1 MSTPY
6 PVSKDDGTTLPYPS
20 STDTLSSP
28 NLSSGQDNQNDSVI
42 AIETLLGTNS
52 TQTSPVANTV
62 LTSPSNG
69 TNEWQSITSSF
80 VSGSTGTGNFVLA
93 SSPTI
98 SSPTISSPTI
108 SSPTITGS
116 LGNISTGTITASGA
130 VTASSTLAVT
140 GSLTASGGI
149 TTTGFTVGTPPIWQ
163 YLGSAQITSTITT
176 TSSTFT
182 LATGLSVSVTV
193 PSGATALKVTFKGI
207 TQNNTSGDICAIGI
221 DVGGTIIDQM
231 YMNEPGAAY
240 NQNLSFSTI
249 QKSPT
254 SGSTTVSIQF
264 SNNGSGTAS
273 IVAGSAGT
281 TPNTPGPAYILVE
294 AC

>member
-6 PVSKDDGTTLPYPS
+6 PTSLDNGTTLPYPS

-28 NLSSGQDNQNDSVI
+28 NLASGQDNQNDSVI

-69 TNEWQSITSSF
+69 TNEWQSITSAF

-116 LGNISTGTITASGA
+116 LGNISAGTITASGA

-140 GSLTASGGI
+140 GNTTLTGSLTGSTISTSG
-149 TTTGFTVGTPPIWQ
+149 
-163 YLGSAQITSTITT
+163 QITMQ
-176 TSSTFT
+176 SST
-182 LATGLSVSVTV
+182 SP
-193 PSGATALKVTFKGI
+193 PSAGA
-207 TQNNTSGDICAIGI
+207 NTSGLLMSSTSNFGI
-221 DVGGTIIDQM
+221 FFGS
-231 YMNEPGAAY
+231 GAPTFTAAQGSIY
-240 NQNLSFSTI
+240 LN
-249 QKSPT
+249 T
-254 SGSTTVSIQF
+254 SGSSTSTRLYVNTT
-264 SNNGSGTAS
+264 GSTTWAS
-273 IVAGSAGT
+273 FTSSS
-281 TPNTPGPAYILVE
+281 
-294 AC
+294 

>member
-6 PVSKDDGTTLPYPS
+6 PTSLDDGTTLPYPS

-28 NLSSGQDNQNDSVI
+28 NLASGQDNQNDSVI

-69 TNEWQSITSSF
+69 TNEWQSITSAF

-116 LGNISTGTITASGA
+116 LGNISAGTITASGLI
-130 VTASSTLAVT
+130 TANNGLDVSSGTLTLPNNSITAT
-140 GSLTASGGI
+140 NLATSTILLGSSQITSNQTLTA
-149 TTTGFTVGTPPIWQ
+149 TTLTALPGFTNLTITVPAGGRSVKLTLFGRDVYGETSFITFSIWDNATVGSGTQRGGCQAASGSASI
-163 YLGSAQITSTITT
+163 SAQINATYIYTPAAGSITY
-176 TSSTFT
+176 
-182 LATGLSVSVTV
+182 SV
-193 PSGATALKVTFKGI
+193 GYQCDA
-207 TQNNTSGDICAIGI
+207 
-221 DVGGTIIDQM
+221 
-231 YMNEPGAAY
+231 
-240 NQNLSFSTI
+240 
-249 QKSPT
+249 
-254 SGSTTVSIQF
+254 SGSYT
-264 SNNGSGTAS
+264 
-273 IVAGSAGT
+273 
-281 TPNTPGPAYILVE
+281 LE
-294 AC
+294 ATDGYPFLLLAELI